1 MFEFMN
7 NKEQKL
13 QAFERILKIMDE
25 LREQCPWDK
34 KQTMETL
41 RPLTIE
47 ETYELSDAILKGDM
61 KDIKEE
67 LGDMLLHFVFYA
79 RIGEE
84 KGAFDVATVINGLC
98 EKLIYRHPHIYG
110 DVKVNN
116 EEDVKKNWEQLK
128 MREGK
133 KSVLG
138 GVPDSL
144 PALIKAYRIQE
155 KAAQVKFEWENIED
169 VWKKVEE
176 ETAELKNEIAA
187 RTSDEDTA
195 TNQKVEE
202 EFGDLLFA
210 LVNYAR
216 FLKVDPETALERTNI
231 KFMRRFKFIEERAAA
246 LQKPLKDMT
255 LGEMDGIWNEAKAN
269 GL

>member
-1 MFEFMN
+1 MQE
-7 NKEQKL
+7 KL
-13 QAFERILKIMDE
+13 EAFARILKIMDE

-34 KQTMETL
+34 KQTLETL

-61 KDIKEE
+61 KNLKEE
-67 LGDMLLHFVFYA
+67 LGDILLHIVFYA
-79 RIGEE
+79 KIGEE
-84 KGAFDVATVINGLC
+84 KGEFNMAQIINDLC
-98 EKLIYRHPHIYG
+98 EKLIYRHPHIYS

-138 GVPDSL
+138 GVPASL
-144 PALIKAYRIQE
+144 PSLIKAYRIQD

-169 VWKKVEE
+169 VWEKVEE
-176 ETAELKNEIAA
+176 EIDELKAEVQSGNKE
-187 RTSDEDTA
+187 RT
-195 TNQKVEE
+195 EE

-210 LVNYAR
+210 LVNYSR
-216 FLKVDPETALERTNI
+216 FLKIDAEAALEKTNI
-231 KFMRRFKFIEERAAA
+231 KFIRRFQFIEERATAMNKS
-246 LQKPLKDMT
+246 LNDMT
-255 LGEMDGIWNEAKAN
+255 LGEMDAIWNEAK
-269 GL
+269 LLERQ